1 LILFAPASGDGVGG
15 GHVMRGLALAEA
27 LQGLGAVCR
36 FAVAPVGRSLLRRF
50 AKSELV
56 VDSLPAAADLDAL
69 AELCRRLR
77 PSALIVDDYGLAKQ
91 GELCLLPAG
100 ARLVVIDDLANRP
113 HLADLLIDPGFG
125 RQAQDYAPW
134 VPPGCPVLSGPAY
147 ALVRG
152 EIAAAAQTRRP
163 LSEPPR
169 RALVSFGLSDVGA
182 IAARAASLLL
192 TIAPELELDVAL
204 AGDAP
209 SLPRLA
215 ALASET
221 PRLRLH
227 PDARDMAGLLAC
239 ADLAIGAGGSATWER
254 CAFAL
259 PTLAVIVA
267 DNQRDMITALADA
280 GVVLAVDLEAPDFD
294 AQFTAAFQ
302 RLRDPNLRR
311 TLASRSLA
319 LCDGQ
324 GADRAARAIWR
335 VIAEG

>member
-1 LILFAPASGDGVGG
+1 
-15 GHVMRGLALAEA
+15 LAEA
-27 LQGLGAVCR
+27 LEELGGLCR
-36 FAVAPVGRSLLRRF
+36 FAVAPAGGSLLHRF
-50 AKSELV
+50 ARPGLG
-56 VDSLPAAADLDAL
+56 VDFLHALPDRKAL
-69 AELCRRLR
+69 AAHCKALK
-77 PSALIVDDYGLAKQ
+77 PKALIVDDYGLAAE
-91 GELCLLPAG
+91 GEGRVVPAG
-100 ARLVVIDDLANRP
+100 TRLVVIDDLANRP

-125 RQAQDYAPW
+125 RQPQDYAPW
-134 VPPGCPVLSGPAY
+134 VPSVCQVLSGPAY

-152 EIAAAAQTRRP
+152 EIAAAARMRPP

-221 PRLRLH
+221 PRLSLH
-227 PDARDMAGLLAC
+227 PDARDMAGLLAG

-267 DNQRDMITALADA
+267 NNQRAMIRALADA
-280 GVVLAVDLEAPDFD
+280 GVVLTVDLEAPDFE
-294 AQFTAAFQ
+294 AQFTAAFN

-324 GADRAARAIWR
+324 GADRAARAILGM
-335 VIAEG
+335 IAEG